1 MNRGNIIRLVIIVAL
16 LAISLSALLVKEYH
30 IPLLGDRGYGD
41 NPMGMSLGLDLSGG
55 THLVY
60 KADLSQIGNET
71 AVDAVQGVMEIISRR
86 VDAYGVSEPSIQ
98 KMGSDRISVQLP
110 GIRDMDAAVNL
121 IGSTAQLDFREVL
134 LDNQGDP
141 AIGES
146 AFILWDLPLT
156 QEEKNELEQALISL
170 SGNSSITGFV
180 EIATFG
186 GSTALPVLVFD
197 SEITQESLEQ
207 ELDGLGYATTN
218 IQMITRAP
226 YWDTELYSIPE
237 DPRLW
242 VPALAT
248 SSDGKQLALTGKY
261 LKRNAHV
268 VIRQDTNEPQVAF
281 ELDDEGAELFA
292 EITGRLFAGTNSPD
306 NKPLGIFLDD
316 HLVSSPTVQAVL
328 SDSGVI
334 TGLSLDR
341 AQELSIL
348 LNAGALP
355 VSLMGPIIRE
365 DIDPTLGGDSINR
378 SLIAGM
384 VGLLMILVFMMLY
397 YRLPGVLA
405 SVALLFY
412 GILVLAAF
420 KLIPVTLTLAG
431 LAAFVLSIGMAVD
444 ANVLIFERLKEE
456 LRGGRTLGGAI
467 EAGFNRAW
475 TAIRDSNISTLIT
488 CGILYWMGSTLAIPS
503 VMGFA
508 LTLAI
513 GVLLSMFT
521 AIFVT
526 RTLLRL
532 FIGTNLAQRL
542 PLFGVGKLE
551 QTSFPK
557 EHV

>member
-1 MNRGNIIRLVIIVAL
+1 MNRRNIFRLVIIL
-16 LAISLSALLVKEYH
+16 LALALSAVLVKEYH
-30 IPLLGDRGYGD
+30 VPILGDRGYGD
-41 NPMGMSLGLDLSGG
+41 KPMGMSLGLDLSGG

-60 KADLSQIGNET
+60 KADLSEIGNET

-98 KMGSDRISVQLP
+98 KMGVDRISVQLP

-134 LDNQGDP
+134 LDDQGNP
-141 AIGES
+141 VIGEA
-146 AFILWDLPLT
+146 AFILWDLTLT

-170 SGNSSITGFV
+170 SGNSSVDGFL
-180 EIATFG
+180 EIYTFG
-186 GSTALPVLVFD
+186 GDAAIPVLVFD
-197 SEITQESLEQ
+197 APVDQASLEQ
-207 ELDGLGYATTN
+207 ELDTLGYSDTTV
-218 IQMITRAP
+218 QMITKP
-226 YWDTELYSIPE
+226 SYWDTEFYSIAD

-242 VPALAT
+242 VPAIAT
-248 SSDGKQLALTGKY
+248 TNDGKQLHLTGHY

-268 VIRQDTNEPQVAF
+268 VIRQDTNEPRVAF
-281 ELDDEGAELFA
+281 ELDGEGAELFS
-292 EITGRLFAGTNSPD
+292 EITGRLFVGTNSPE

-316 HLVSSPTVQAVL
+316 HIVSSPTVQAIL
-328 SDSGVI
+328 GDSGVI

-355 VSLMGPIIRE
+355 VSLVGPIIRE
-365 DIDPTLGGDSINR
+365 DIDPTLGADSISK

-405 SVALLFY
+405 SVALIFY
-412 GILVLAAF
+412 GVLVLAAF

-456 LRGGRTLGGAI
+456 LRAGRTLGGAI

-488 CGILYWMGSTLAIPS
+488 CAILYWMGSTLAVPS

-508 LTLAI
+508 ITLAI

-532 FIGTNLAQRL
+532 FVGTRFADRL
-542 PLFGVGKLE
+542 SLFGIAEPE

-557 EHV
+557 EQV